1 MFTTTKLSAMPYAQ
15 ATVCKFDNGDIIL
28 VSYVTEVASIDSQGW
43 LSVRG
48 LYSMTT
54 RKHIGAF
61 VKEYA
66 NLDFQ
71 TAKKLYVDGYRYNI
85 YTGEVVAV

>member
-1 MFTTTKLSAMPYAQ
+1 MPYAQ
-15 ATVCKFDNGDIIL
+15 AKILRFEDGTIQLMSYATV
-28 VSYVTEVASIDSQGW
+28 VATIDQDGW
-43 LSVRG
+43 LEIHG